1 MIVSVKWDLQA
12 YVLDKQRKFLILSFY
27 HKPCVEKYSKK
38 LRGYLLSLWL
48 LWKYDVSR
56 GPSRCHWMEIS
67 SPTQVV
73 F

>member
-1 MIVSVKWDLQA
+1 MASVKWDLQA
-12 YVLDKQRKFLILSFY
+12 YILDKQRKILILSCY
-27 HKPCVEKYSKK
+27 HKPCVEKYCKK
-38 LRGYLLSLWL
+38 LRGYLLSLCL

-56 GPSRCHWMEIS
+56 GLSHRQWMEIS